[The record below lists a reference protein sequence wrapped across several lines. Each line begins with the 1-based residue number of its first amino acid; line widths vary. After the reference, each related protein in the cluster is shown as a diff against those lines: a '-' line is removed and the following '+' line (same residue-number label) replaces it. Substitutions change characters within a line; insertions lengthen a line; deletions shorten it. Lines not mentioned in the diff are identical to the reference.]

1 VSDIMSELKQN
12 SSLGYME
19 LKNDVKRL
27 KKNQTKI
34 CIVFVASI
42 FSMLLILYT
51 NTVTIAEQDDIEL
64 RSKYVIEP
72 LRGDTVDLYKLWKLV
87 EDQKLHV
94 KIVNEAN
101 VSEEKLDLVKDAIMS
116 KESVVI
122 SDLAF
127 HKGPSD
133 SFSTYYKGWKGVLE
147 QASLHDTKYFIPT
160 EFEIHENTHGGDII
174 IELSRQK
181 DVSGF
186 TGFTKSITR
195 DNQILKSEITIY
207 DVNNLEDE
215 QLVTIIRHEMGHA
228 IGLAHSTAPEDLMYP
243 SIQSDHRYISECDI
257 DAITELY
264 AERQTSQVVC
274 EK

>member
-1 VSDIMSELKQN
+1 MSELEQN
-12 SSLGYME
+12 SSVGYME
-19 LKNDVKRL
+19 LENDVKRL

-34 CIVFVASI
+34 CIVFMASVFAI
-42 FSMLLILYT
+42 LLILYT
-51 NTVTIAEQDDIEL
+51 DDIAISEQDDMEMRL
-64 RSKYVIEP
+64 KYVIEP

-94 KIVNEAN
+94 GIVNEAN
-101 VSEEKLDLVKDAIMS
+101 VSKEKLDLIKDAIMS

-127 HKGPSD
+127 HKDPKD
-133 SFSTYYKGWKGVLE
+133 SFSTYYKGWEGALE
-147 QASLHDTKYFIPT
+147 QASLHDTKYHIPT
-160 EFEIHENTHGGDII
+160 EFEIHENTNGGDII
-174 IELSRQK
+174 IELSGQK
-181 DVSGF
+181 DVDGF
-186 TGFTKSITR
+186 TGFTNSITR

-207 DVNNLEDE
+207 DVNNLADE
-215 QLVTIIRHEMGHA
+215 QLATIIRHEMGHA

-243 SIQSDHRYISECDI
+243 SIQSDHRYISECNI